1 MPPETET
8 IARGMQLLDRYLKT
22 DPSVVETVE
31 ETAREFLDIARES
44 QKQATGETGDID
56 PKTVC

>member
-44 QKQATGETGDID
+44 QKQAMGETGDID